1 MMYVIL
7 PKCSD
12 DANRCRDSIVGKVNS
27 LLPKVFSCAK
37 CHAVVLLGDTEVGKT
52 NMVSQ
57 FTQGQFDEN
66 VKRTL
71 GVKPTLK
78 MTQVGSSTVKV
89 AVWDTAGQE
98 RYRAPVNY
106 YYDAVAVVVVYDIT
120 SRKSFE
126 DASKWLEEARSNAD
140 PGVVIMLVG
149 NKSDLGNLRVVE
161 TKRAVRTE
169 EGALFARKF
178 IFAVDL
184 IRETYLVQGKKRFFL
199 LRYQPSTRARLRA
212 LSKLY

>member
-1 MMYVIL
+1 MT
-7 PKCSD
+7 
-12 DANRCRDSIVGKVNS
+12 DSPSYDYRWK
-27 LLPKVFSCAK
+27 
-37 CHAVVLLGDTEVGKT
+37 VVLLGDTEVGKT
-52 NMVSQ
+52 NIVSQ

-126 DASKWLEEARSNAD
+126 NASRWLEEARDNAE

-169 EGALFARKF
+169 EGALFARKEK
-178 IFAVDL
+178 ILFAEISAKYTSQVEGAFQTL
-184 IRETYLVQGKKRFFL
+184 LNSLHKK
-199 LRYQPSTRARLRA
+199 YAVAAS
-212 LSKLY
+212 

>member
-1 MMYVIL
+1 M
-7 PKCSD
+7 
-12 DANRCRDSIVGKVNS
+12 
-27 LLPKVFSCAK
+27 FSCAK

-57 FTQGQFDEN
+57 FTQGQFDES

-178 IFAVDL
+178 IFAVDP
-184 IRETYLVQGKKRFFL
+184 IGETYSVTGKEKILFAEISAKYTSQVEGAFQTLLNSKSSILSLALNDSRTGFL
-199 LRYQPSTRARLRA
+199 GLHKKYAVAS
-212 LSKLY
+212 